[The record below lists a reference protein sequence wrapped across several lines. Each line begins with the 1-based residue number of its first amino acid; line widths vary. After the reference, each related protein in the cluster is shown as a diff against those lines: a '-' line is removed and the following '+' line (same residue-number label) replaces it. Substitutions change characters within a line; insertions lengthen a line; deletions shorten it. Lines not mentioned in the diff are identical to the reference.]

1 MDGGVRLKIH
11 DLSICLIIRD
21 EGDYLQEWLDW
32 HVNAGVE
39 HFYIYDNGSRPP
51 ITEFVPEQYRDYC
64 TVLQA
69 PEMFQVE
76 AYTHCLSHYRQ
87 DSHWIAFIDTDE
99 FIRIEDGRSIP
110 EFLRNMPSE
119 ADAVALHWVVYGA
132 NGQRKKSNASVRERF
147 LTPVD
152 TYPNLPQT
160 KCIVRPERISG
171 MFPHWPIDIH
181 EPVRVVN
188 THGEPVNWC
197 MSKKITKDIAVV
209 DHYFTRSLEE
219 WNEKIA
225 RGSCDPQYM
234 RPDAMFYIINPDMRD
249 SE

>member
-1 MDGGVRLKIH
+1 MIMAHAHQSPSLCRNNIGTTARCSKHPKCFRLRHTRIACHTIGKIAIGLHLSTLTSSSALRMGVPYRN
-11 DLSICLIIRD
+11 SFEICPPRPMRWRCIGLFMGRM
-21 EGDYLQEWLDW
+21 
-32 HVNAGVE
+32 
-39 HFYIYDNGSRPP
+39 GSEK
-51 ITEFVPEQYRDYC
+51 T
-64 TVLQA
+64 
-69 PEMFQVE
+69 
-76 AYTHCLSHYRQ
+76 
-87 DSHWIAFIDTDE
+87 
-99 FIRIEDGRSIP
+99 
-110 EFLRNMPSE
+110 
-119 ADAVALHWVVYGA
+119 
-132 NGQRKKSNASVRERF
+132 NASVRERF

-197 MSKKITKDIAVV
+197 MSEKITKDIAVV

>member
-1 MDGGVRLKIH
+1 MKIH

-132 NGQRKKSNASVRERF
+132 NGQRKNKCLGTRAIPNPSGHIPKSAADQVHCSPGTDQWNVSTLADR
-147 LTPVD
+147 
-152 TYPNLPQT
+152 
-160 KCIVRPERISG
+160 
-171 MFPHWPIDIH
+171 H
-181 EPVRVVN
+181 
-188 THGEPVNWC
+188 
-197 MSKKITKDIAVV
+197 
-209 DHYFTRSLEE
+209 TRT
-219 WNEKIA
+219 
-225 RGSCDPQYM
+225 GSCREYAWRTSELVHERENHKRYCGC
-234 RPDAMFYIINPDMRD
+234 RPLLHPFT
-249 SE
+249 